1 METRVHFRKFLR
13 TVLVGLAASI
23 VAFAAEATWLDQVAP
38 LITPAEKKTYLA
50 ASQPE
55 KARFEEN
62 FWTSKSISGADY
74 FARLNYVDGRFGSG
88 KTGSGANTDQGRVYL
103 TIGPPTK
110 VARHPSSRI
119 FVPLEIWYYDIVP
132 GVLNTELRLIFFQKN
147 NVGYPKLYS
156 PNLDTVRALLLPE
169 AATTHMFGP
178 NDSTGESDIRN
189 NLRVPPAEDE
199 VISAAVNVATGIKY
213 SGNDEMLGM
222 VSSPRAVLGRPPEV
236 DVKSRLV
243 LARTK
248 LDVFRS
254 PSGFGGTQV
263 DLRLEANA
271 AREIKVEIVTGTTP
285 AGTVPVYQ
293 NSVHLNFSRAT
304 PVVYT
309 HRLDLLP
316 GSYQAVFTVDGKAST
331 YPIRIG
337 DDKTMGDI
345 FRADIADVS
354 DRRQTPFRFEDR
366 EIDLRPTGKY
376 AVVTLAKPE
385 KVTWMIRKGSAV
397 VWRAASTPDTT
408 AGMTSIELPTGLQP
422 GNYLIEAVTATDAKS
437 TEFEARA
444 ARTADPEPAVISFNA
459 NLAPALRLAF
469 LGHQWLLKNNIAEAR
484 GELTASLAK
493 GVTDDAQ
500 IEMARIDALTGNVD
514 AARERVKEILG
525 RNPNHFEALSV
536 YAYVETQLQDYP
548 AAAELY
554 RRALAVQDS
563 PALRLALARL
573 PDQ

>member
-1 METRVHFRKFLR
+1 MGIR
-13 TVLVGLAASI
+13 TVLLALAGS
-23 VAFAAEATWLDQVAP
+23 VCAFAAEATWLDKVAP
-38 LITPAEKKTYLA
+38 LIAPAEKKTYLA
-50 ASQPE
+50 ASQQE
-55 KARFEEN
+55 RAKFEES
-62 FWTSKSISGADY
+62 FWASKSITGPEY
-74 FARLNYVDGRFGSG
+74 FARLSYVDATFGSG

-103 TIGPPTK
+103 TIGPPNK
-110 VARHPSSRI
+110 VSRHPSSRI
-119 FVPLEIWYYDIVP
+119 FVPMDIWYYDIVP

-147 NVGYPKLYS
+147 DVGYPKLYS

-169 AATTHMFGP
+169 AATAHMFGP

-189 NLRVPPAEDE
+189 TLRVPPAEDE
-199 VISAAVNVATGIKY
+199 IISAAVNVATGIKY
-213 SGNDEMLGM
+213 TGNDEILGM
-222 VSSPRAVLGRPPEV
+222 VSSPRAILGRPPET
-236 DVKSRLV
+236 DVTSRLV

-254 PSGFGGTQV
+254 ASEYGGTQV

-271 AREIKVEIVTGTTP
+271 AREIKVEVVT
-285 AGTVPVYQ
+285 GTVPVYQ
-293 NSVHLNFSRAT
+293 NSVHLNFPKAA

-331 YPIRIG
+331 YPLEIG
-337 DDKTMGDI
+337 DGKAMGDI
-345 FRADIADVS
+345 FRADISDTS

-366 EIDLRPTGKY
+366 EIDLSPAGKY
-376 AVVTLAKPE
+376 ALVTLVKPE

-397 VWRAASTPDTT
+397 VWRGVSNPGAAGPDT

-422 GNYLIEAVTATDAKS
+422 GNYLIEAVTASDAKS
-437 TEFEARA
+437 AEFIAGRS
-444 ARTADPEPAVISFNA
+444 RGTGTEPAVISFNA

-469 LGHQWLLKNNIAEAR
+469 LGHQWLLKNNIPEAR
-484 GELTASLAK
+484 RNLTASLAK
-493 GVTDDAQ
+493 GTTDDAQ

-514 AARERVKEILG
+514 AARARVKEILG

-536 YAYVETQLQDYP
+536 YAYVETQLQDYA

-554 RRALAVQDS
+554 RRALTVQDS
-563 PALRLALARL
+563 PALRLALTRL
-573 PDQ
+573 PKQ